1 MKAIGIDI
9 GTTSVCGVLINVES
23 GKLLASQTKNHS
35 AFLPG
40 CAEWEKIQSVDTI
53 IAVATEILDG
63 FIDDEVSVIG
73 VTGQMHGIVYYCTIH
88 DYFVMQ
94 LCSLK
99 NR

>member
-40 CAEWEKIQSVDTI
+40 CAEWKKIQSVDTI
-53 IAVATEILDG
+53 P
-63 FIDDEVSVIG
+63 IG
-73 VTGQMHGIVYYCTIH
+73 HKHKEQTLRSNKTVTSKYNG
-88 DYFVMQ
+88 
-94 LCSLK
+94 
-99 NR
+99 